1 MQANV
6 GDDNNDVNAYIRA
19 WAEIA
24 CGVMP
29 PYHHGNLRT
38 VLLEHAERT
47 LQKQGVG
54 ALSLRELARSAGVS
68 HGAPRRHF
76 ADREALLDA
85 LAERGYER
93 LGTELSAALDSAAP
107 SLEARVTALA
117 RAYAGFVT
125 SSGELLALMF
135 AGKRADP
142 DGSVHRASEAAIGPW
157 QKAFLE
163 AGPDEGIVG
172 DVTALGMAVFSAV
185 HGLAVLV
192 NANIAP
198 VDGLDAAVTDMA
210 RRILRGSRTLVP
222 PDERDLARLD
232 K

>member
-1 MQANV
+1 MQ
-6 GDDNNDVNAYIRA
+6 
-19 WAEIA
+19 
-24 CGVMP
+24 

-38 VLLEHAERT
+38 VLLEHAEAT
-47 LQKQGVG
+47 LQEEGID

-76 ADREALLDA
+76 ADRQALLDA

-93 LGTELSAALDSAAP
+93 LGSELRTALDVAAP
-107 SLEARVTALA
+107 SLDARVTALA

-135 AGKRADP
+135 AGKHAEP
-142 DGSVHRASEAAIGPW
+142 DGSVQRASEAAIQPW
-157 QKAFLE
+157 QKVFLE

-172 DVTALGMAVFSAV
+172 DVKALGMAVFSAV

-192 NANIAP
+192 NANIASA
-198 VDGLDAAVTDMA
+198 DGLDAAVTDMA
-210 RRILRGSRTLVP
+210 GRILRGSVQRP
-222 PDERDLARLD
+222 
-232 K
+232 

>member
-1 MQANV
+1 MQ
-6 GDDNNDVNAYIRA
+6 
-19 WAEIA
+19 
-24 CGVMP
+24 

-38 VLLEHAERT
+38 VLLEHAEAT
-47 LQKQGVG
+47 LRREGID

-76 ADREALLDA
+76 ADRQALLDA
-85 LAERGYER
+85 LAERGYVR
-93 LGTELSAALDSAAP
+93 LGAELRAALDAAAP
-107 SLEARVTALA
+107 VLDARVAALA

-135 AGKRADP
+135 AGKHADP
-142 DGSVHRASEAAIGPW
+142 DGSVSRASEAAIAPW

-172 DVTALGMAVFSAV
+172 DVKALGMAVFSAV

-198 VDGLDAAVTDMA
+198 ADGLDAAVTDITG
-210 RRILRGSRTLVP
+210 RILRGSVQ
-222 PDERDLARLD
+222 RLD
-232 K
+232 RAPVGDHS

>member
-1 MQANV
+1 MQ
-6 GDDNNDVNAYIRA
+6 
-19 WAEIA
+19 
-24 CGVMP
+24 

-38 VLLEHAERT
+38 VLLENAEAT
-47 LQKQGVG
+47 LQKDGID

-76 ADREALLDA
+76 ADRQALLDA

-93 LGTELSAALDSAAP
+93 LGAELRAALDAAAP

-135 AGKRADP
+135 AGKHADP
-142 DGSVHRASEAAIGPW
+142 DGSVHRASEAAIEPW
-157 QKAFLE
+157 QKVFLE
-163 AGPDEGIVG
+163 AGPDEAIVG
-172 DVTALGMAVFSAV
+172 DVKALGMAVFSAV

-198 VDGLDAAVTDMA
+198 ADGLDGAVTDMA
-210 RRILRGSRTLVP
+210 GRILRGSVQRP
-222 PDERDLARLD
+222 
-232 K
+232 